1 MLTMRN
7 LYGLGVVVAALVG
20 CSGPMW
26 IIPPGGTDQQFR
38 RDSYECE
45 RDAAML
51 PASPRSAPLPPSYT
65 GQVYPG
71 GAYTVT
77 PQPNPGQGFQDLSAA
92 LGDRAQREGLLARCL
107 ESKGYRKATADER
120 RAEERRAPGRVG
132 IRFEPRDA
140 ALIVT
145 GVTPG
150 GPADR
155 AGIAV
160 GDRLVKVG
168 GIPVDGTTK
177 PEELSGM
184 VTGAPGS
191 KVLLTILRDNQEKE
205 IVLTREVPQ

>member
-1 MLTMRN
+1 MLKTRSV
-7 LYGLGVVVAALVG
+7 YALGVVVTALVG

-26 IIPPGGTDQQFR
+26 VIPPGGTQQQFR

-51 PASPRSAPLPPSYT
+51 PASPRPAPLAPSYT

-71 GAYTVT
+71 GYTVT
-77 PQPNPGQGFQDLSAA
+77 PQPNPGQGFMDLSAT
-92 LGDRAQREGLLARCL
+92 LGDRAQREGLLARCM

-132 IRFEPRDA
+132 FRLEHRDT
-140 ALIVT
+140 ALIIASL
-145 GVTPG
+145 TPG
-150 GPADR
+150 GPAER
-155 AGIAV
+155 AGIVV

-191 KVLLTILRDNQEKE
+191 KVLLTILRDNQEKD
-205 IVLTREVPQ
+205 IVVIREVPQ